1 VYDTI
6 ALSGTIPDQ
15 QGGFGTL
22 AFFSGFSIQ
31 NGAPDGLALVDDTT
45 TIAQFLSYEGT
56 FDATDGSALDMTS
69 TEIPV
74 TEGSSTPVG
83 GSLQLTGTGSTSTAI
98 RSSDHD
104 PIEGRFRFRPF
115 HFPWWWWF

>member
-31 NGAPDGLALVDDTT
+31 NGAPDGLALVDDN
-45 TIAQFLSYEGT
+45 
-56 FDATDGSALDMTS
+56 ATDGSALDMTS